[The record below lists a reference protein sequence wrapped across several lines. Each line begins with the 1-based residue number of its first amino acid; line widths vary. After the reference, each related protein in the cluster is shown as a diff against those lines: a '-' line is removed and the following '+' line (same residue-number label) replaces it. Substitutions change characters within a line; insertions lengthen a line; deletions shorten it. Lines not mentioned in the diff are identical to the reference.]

1 MLVVELDG
9 HSHDLRRAHDAA
21 RDRFMAEAGYKVLRF
36 TNADVHGKV
45 GGAVTSIRLPGQVQ
59 RSGSVRLTRNTPLRR
74 SH

>member
-36 TNADVHGKV
+36 TNADVQGNV
-45 GGAVTSIRLPGQVQ
+45 EGVATAPRPVWLTPDAIPRPS
-59 RSGSVRLTRNTPLRR
+59 RSS
-74 SH
+74 